1 VKRSAIIAS
10 MSAPP
15 RRVAIGVHPKIPE
28 AFELAESIA
37 AFLAE
42 RGVACTHGSLYEDKL
57 RRSVLD
63 GGADLLVVLGGDG
76 TMLRGGHLGAPCGVP
91 ILGINLGRVGFLI
104 ETQRDEWGEA
114 LERVLAGDFWLEKRM
129 MLRAR
134 HLPAAGG
141 EGEGWDVINE
151 CVVGRGQT
159 VRPVRL
165 RAEVDGRYLTTY
177 VADALIAATPT
188 GSTAYALAAGG
199 PILPPTLRNIL
210 LVPVAPHLS
219 FDRAVVLH
227 EGSRVRMT
235 VYSDHEALLSVDGQA
250 PVPLQDGDSVEARAG
265 EHSVS
270 FVRLQDPGSFYRN
283 LTSRMNENSSGG
295 GER

>member
-1 VKRSAIIAS
+1 
-10 MSAPP
+10 MSDPP
-15 RRVAIGVHPKIPE
+15 RRIAIGVHPKMPE
-28 AFELAESIA
+28 AFDLAEKMA
-37 AFLAE
+37 AFLGQ
-42 RGVACTHGSLYEDKL
+42 RGVACAHGSLYEERL
-57 RRSVLD
+57 RRKVLD
-63 GGADLLVVLGGDG
+63 GEADLLIVLGGDG
-76 TMLRGGHLGAPCGVP
+76 TMLRGGRLGAPCGVP
-91 ILGINLGRVGFLI
+91 VLGINLGRLGFLI
-104 ETQRDEWGEA
+104 EAQRDEWPQV
-114 LERVLAGDFWLEKRM
+114 LERLLAGDFWLEKRM
-129 MLRAR
+129 TLLAER
-134 HLPAAGG
+134 LPVAGG
-141 EGEGWDVINE
+141 EAGRWDVVNE
-151 CVVGRGQT
+151 CVLGRGQT

-165 RAEVDGRYLTTY
+165 TAEVDGRYLTTY

-227 EGSRVRMT
+227 EGSWVRMT
-235 VYSDHEALLSVDGQA
+235 VHSDHEALLSVDGQA
-250 PVPLQDGDSVEARAG
+250 PVRLEDGDSVVVRAG

-270 FVRLQDPGSFYRN
+270 FVRFQDPGYFYRN

>member
-1 VKRSAIIAS
+1 
-10 MSAPP
+10 MSAPL
-15 RRVAIGVHPKIPE
+15 RRVTIGVHPKMPE
-28 AFELAESIA
+28 AFDLAETIA
-37 AFLAE
+37 AFLAK
-42 RGVACTHGSLYEDKL
+42 RGVACARGSLYEDHL
-57 RRSVLD
+57 RRTVLD
-63 GGADLLVVLGGDG
+63 GSADLLIVLGGDG

-114 LERVLAGDFWLEKRM
+114 LERVLAGDFWLENRM
-129 MLRAR
+129 TLRAR
-134 HLPAAGG
+134 HLPAGG
-141 EGEGWDVINE
+141 GDGGGWDVINE
-151 CVVGRGQT
+151 CVLGRGQI

-165 RAEVDGRYLTTY
+165 KAEVDGRYLTTY

-227 EGSRVRMT
+227 EGSWVRMT
-235 VYSDHEALLSVDGQA
+235 VSTDHEALLSVDGQS
-250 PVPLQDGDSVEARAG
+250 PVRLEDGDAVDVRAG

>member
-1 VKRSAIIAS
+1 
-10 MSAPP
+10 MSTPP
-15 RRVAIGVHPKIPE
+15 RRVAIGVHPKMTE
-28 AFELAESIA
+28 AFDLAGELA
-37 AFLAE
+37 AFLEE
-42 RGVACTHGSLYEDKL
+42 RGVACAHGSLYEDGL
-57 RRSVLD
+57 RRTVLE
-63 GGADLLVVLGGDG
+63 GQADLLIVLGGDG

-91 ILGINLGRVGFLI
+91 VLGINLGRLGFLI
-104 ETQRDEWGEA
+104 EAQRDDWPNVM
-114 LERVLAGDFWLEKRM
+114 ERLLRGDFWIEQRM
-129 MLRAR
+129 TLQAQ
-134 HLPAAGG
+134 HFPAAGG
-141 EGEGWDVINE
+141 EAGRWDVINE
-151 CVVGRGQT
+151 CVLGRGGT

-165 RAEVDGRYLTTY
+165 TAEVDGRYLTTY

-227 EGSRVRMT
+227 EGSWVRMT

-250 PVPLQDGDSVEARAG
+250 PVRLDDGDAVEVRAG
-265 EHSVS
+265 QHSVS
-270 FVRLQDPGSFYRN
+270 FVRLQDPGYFYRN
-283 LTSRMNENSSGG
+283 LTSRMNQNSSGG